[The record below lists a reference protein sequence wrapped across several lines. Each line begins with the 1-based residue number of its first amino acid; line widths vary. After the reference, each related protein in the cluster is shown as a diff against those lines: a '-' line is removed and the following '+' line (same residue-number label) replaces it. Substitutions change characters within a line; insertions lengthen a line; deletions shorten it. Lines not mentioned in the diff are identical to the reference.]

1 VFSMKPEVVAKFQ
14 PLFHPKSV
22 AFIGASNKPDKWGS
36 IILANL
42 INGGFNGPIYPV
54 NPGETDIQG
63 LKSYPKIADVPNN
76 PDLAVIVV
84 PPPSVPQ
91 VIDECVN
98 KGVRAG
104 VVITA
109 GFAEVGDAGQDL
121 QLEMVNRARA
131 GGMILVGPNCNGIM
145 CPPANLH
152 AAMPPI
158 FPPPG
163 KVAVVAQSG
172 NVATSIA
179 RRVMKKGLGIS
190 CLVSTGNEADQ
201 HCEDFFQYLAE
212 DPETKVIL
220 SYIEGFGD
228 GRRFFEITREVT
240 KKKPVIMLKA
250 GSTGAGAR
258 AAKSHTAALSGSDS
272 SFDGVRRQAGIIR
285 AKNIDDLNNVG
296 LGFIRQP
303 LPRGRQVGIVTAGG
317 GWGVLAADACAEAG
331 LEVLTLPEKTI
342 AELDAFMPAWWSRGN
357 PVDLVAG
364 LRPDHLWKALECV
377 LRCSEIHGVILL
389 GIMAAL
395 PLRPLPTSTNP
406 QEIEKAIQ
414 EILRGMRDA
423 FQKLLG
429 MADRY
434 QKPVIVASEFPNTA
448 VDIESQ
454 MAGMLGTIGG
464 VCYLRPEDT
473 ARVMASLADYAE
485 YLRFVALEDGADH
498 NPPNKRPKKLSD
510 SKKHI

>member
-1 VFSMKPEVVAKFQ
+1 MSDVVAKFQ
-14 PLFHPKSV
+14 PLFYPKSV
-22 AFIGASNKPDKWGS
+22 AFIGASNKPGKWGS
-36 IILANL
+36 IILTNL
-42 INGGFNGPIYPV
+42 INGGFNGPIYPI
-54 NPGETDIQG
+54 NPGETAEIQG
-63 LKSYPKIADVPNN
+63 LKSYPTIADVPDN

-121 QLEMVNRARA
+121 QLEMVNRART

-158 FPPPG
+158 FPAPG
-163 KVAVVAQSG
+163 KVAVVSQSG

-190 CLVSTGNEADQ
+190 CLVSTGNEADL
-201 HCEDFFQYLAE
+201 HCEDFFRYLAE
-212 DPETKVIL
+212 DPETEVIM
-220 SYIEGFGD
+220 SYIEGFRD
-228 GRRFFEITREVT
+228 GRRLFEIVSEVT
-240 KKKPVIMLKA
+240 RKKPVIMLKA

-258 AAKSHTAALSGSDS
+258 AAKSHTAALAGSDS
-272 SFDGVRRQAGIIR
+272 SFNGVRRQAGIIR
-285 AKNIDDLNNVG
+285 AKNMEDLINIG

-303 LPRGRQVGIVTAGG
+303 LPRGRRVGIITAGG

-342 AELDAFMPAWWSRGN
+342 AELDAFMPAWWNRGN

-364 LRPDHLWKALECV
+364 LQPDHLWKAVECV

-395 PLRPLPTSTNP
+395 PFRPLPTSLEP
-406 QEIEKAIQ
+406 EEIEKAIQ

-423 FQKLLG
+423 FHKILG

-434 QKPVIVASEFPNTA
+434 QKPVIVASEFPSTA
-448 VDIESQ
+448 LDIENQLASMVGQ
-454 MAGMLGTIGG
+454 IGG

-473 ARVMASLADYAE
+473 AMVMAGLAYYAE
-485 YLRFVALEDGADH
+485 YLRFEDRDNDANH
-498 NPPNKRPKKLSD
+498 NPPNKRSDQLSGPKYSI
-510 SKKHI
+510 S